1 MSDRHAAGS
10 RHLWIVNHY
19 AVGPDMPSGTRHHSL
34 ARQLV
39 ARGHR
44 VTIFAASFAHAAGR
58 ERFRWGRS
66 LARRQKIDGIQFV
79 WLRTIPY
86 QGNTLRRQF
95 NMLSFLLMFL
105 LAQVG
110 EARPDVILGST
121 VHPFAAF
128 GAWVAARARGV
139 PFVFEIRDLWPQ
151 TLVDLGALR
160 VGSPFERGLRHLEAF
175 LVRRATAVIT
185 LLPGIRDYLRGQG
198 LPDDK
203 VVYLPNGA
211 DLAAFSRDAAFPD
224 PTPAAATVL
233 AAIDRLRGE
242 GRFVLGYVGAFGR
255 VNRVDLLVEAAAIAE
270 AQAPGRIG
278 LLVVGDGPERPG
290 VEAAAAGHSSV
301 AVTAPVPKTQV
312 PWLLRALDATVVHTT
327 WTPVYRY
334 GVSFNKLY
342 EYMAAERPI
351 VFACACE
358 YDPVQATGAGIT
370 IAPDDAAALADAFL
384 GLAGTPADRL
394 DAMGAAGRAYV
405 EREHDFDQLGET
417 LAAVVEGRLPAAG

>member
-1 MSDRHAAGS
+1 VSANARPSSTPGRG

-19 AVGPDMPSGTRHHSL
+19 AVGPDMPKGTRHYSL

-44 VTIFAASFAHAAGR
+44 VTIFAASFDHDAGR
-58 ERFRWGRS
+58 ERFAWGRA
-66 LARRQKIDGIQFV
+66 LARRQTIDGIQFV

-86 QGNTLRRQF
+86 QGNTIRRQF

-110 EARPDVILGST
+110 EARPDVVLGST

-175 LVRRATAVIT
+175 LVHRATAVIT

-211 DLAAFSRDAAFPD
+211 DRIGAHTRSPDHNDACRGAFANAREER
-224 PTPAAATVL
+224 T
-233 AAIDRLRGE
+233 AIERGQPKRAEREAEKEEQRCDRGE
-242 GRFVLGYVGAFGR
+242 
-255 VNRVDLLVEAAAIAE
+255 
-270 AQAPGRIG
+270 
-278 LLVVGDGPERPG
+278 
-290 VEAAAAGHSSV
+290 
-301 AVTAPVPKTQV
+301 T
-312 PWLLRALDATVVHTT
+312 
-327 WTPVYRY
+327 
-334 GVSFNKLY
+334 
-342 EYMAAERPI
+342 
-351 VFACACE
+351 
-358 YDPVQATGAGIT
+358 
-370 IAPDDAAALADAFL
+370 
-384 GLAGTPADRL
+384 
-394 DAMGAAGRAYV
+394 
-405 EREHDFDQLGET
+405 
-417 LAAVVEGRLPAAG
+417 